1 MTQKFELQRWD
12 VVEMSPVEMEETE
25 GGLLPFL
32 IIGAAVL
39 LGGCGNTVIYNGG
52 GTNTNNASSSS
63 SVSAD
68 SSGNGSGNGNR
79 FP

>member
-1 MTQKFELQRWD
+1 MTQRFELQQWG
-12 VVEMSPVEMEETE
+12 VQEMSPVEMQETE

-39 LGGCGNTVIYNGG
+39 LGGCGNTVIYNSGG
-52 GTNTNNASSSS
+52 SNTNNASSSA
-63 SVSAD
+63 SAD
-68 SSGNGSGNGNR
+68 SSANGSGNGNR